1 MHAVTTGGKYGN
13 AKKVTVN
20 KGQVSI
26 VAGKSFTLKVKV
38 TNTTKNV
45 KYHVSAVRY
54 KSSNSGVATVS
65 KNGVI
70 KGIKKGACT
79 VYCYAPNGVYKAVKV
94 TVK

>member
-20 KGQVSI
+20 KAQVS
-26 VAGKSFTLKVKV
+26 VAAGKSFTLKVKV

-45 KYHVSAVRY
+45 KNHVSAVRC

-65 KNGVI
+65 KKGVM
-70 KGIKKGACT
+70 KGIKKGTCH
-79 VYCYAPNGVYKAVKV
+79 CILLCIEWCI
-94 TVK
+94 

>member
-13 AKKVTVN
+13 AKSITVN
-20 KGQVSI
+20 KEKVSLR
-26 VAGKSFTLKVKV
+26 AGKSFTLKVKI
-38 TNTTKNV
+38 TNTKKNV
-45 KYHVSAVRY
+45 KYHVDAVRY
-54 KSSNSGVATVS
+54 KSNNTNIATVG